1 MQATTITTTVVK
13 QTLTPISKL
22 PTKSTQT
29 IQTTE
34 MTEKQKLSTHPV
46 RLVVKPNIPQRRVTL
61 EQTQLTDLLTG
72 TDKRKDGFRSHKETL
87 KTIRM

>member
-1 MQATTITTTVVK
+1 MHATTITTTVVK
-13 QTLTPISKL
+13 QTLTPITKL
-22 PTKSTQT
+22 PTISMET

-46 RLVVKPNIPQRRVTL
+46 RPVVKPIIPQRKVTL
-61 EQTQLTDLLTG
+61 EQTQLIDRLTG
-72 TDKRKDGFRSHKETL
+72 TDKRKDGFRSHKEML